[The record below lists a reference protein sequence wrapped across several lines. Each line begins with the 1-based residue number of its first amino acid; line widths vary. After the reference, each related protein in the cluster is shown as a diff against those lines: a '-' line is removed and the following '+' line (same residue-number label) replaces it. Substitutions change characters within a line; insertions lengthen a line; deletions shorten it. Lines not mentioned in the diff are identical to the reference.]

1 MESFKIRNRFIF
13 LLYKFGLKK
22 LKEDIDIINFLLSIE
37 LLPYNKSLINKNLTV
52 ISNLNIVEYTNTIKE
67 FIDYNLLDNKYDS
80 IDKKLNITNTTIGLW
95 CSDNDHMKYDNVH
108 KVIKDFLIAS
118 KQLLEID
125 TKLRENV
132 NNGIYLFNLR
142 KINQYIINIRTIIND
157 ILNSL

>member
-13 LLYKFGLKK
+13 LLYKFGLRK

-108 KVIKDFLIAS
+108 IVIKDFLIAS